1 MAWIPKTSDE
11 LLQALA
17 DGTLPHETAYYEY
30 KQQLPHSSKNSDIAV
45 DVSAMTVEGGVI
57 VYGVAE
63 DKSKVTFTPHPIG
76 LSGVQDRISN
86 TVVANVRERPAFNV
100 RLLSL
105 PDDAAR
111 GFVVVEV
118 PASPRAPHMV
128 EVNDVYRFYGR
139 VPGGNTK
146 LTETEVSRL
155 YERRRVTEDQGR
167 EIVDAAIAA
176 APVQPEPGVR
186 GDLHVVLRPIL
197 GDSGIRLRAFDDDDG
212 SGLVQAVINSH
223 NSLRFR
229 LLWDPHVADILSGA
243 HRSAT
248 LDGVTLAN
256 YPTSGSDGSPLLNY
270 YARLEV
276 LDNGLTRYFRA
287 AIAGDEPTSA
297 GSGQLCYAIRDPAAS
312 QITVHLAHVT
322 GAFLRKAQYQGLVD
336 VYVAILGGQGA
347 ISSQW
352 AMRGGGMFPTPGGVP
367 QVATDDYRNEVRV
380 SVDELADDPVGVSVR
395 LLSRLLRTISPN
407 GMPDP
412 LQLA

>member
-1 MAWIPKTSDE
+1 MAWIPKTADE
-11 LLQALA
+11 LVQALA
-17 DGTLPHETAYYEY
+17 DGTLPHESAYYEY

-45 DVSAMTVEGGVI
+45 DVSAMTVDGGVI

-63 DKSKVTFTPHPIG
+63 DKSKVTFTPHPID

-86 TVVANVRERPAFNV
+86 TVVANVRERPAFVV
-100 RLLSL
+100 RLLSV
-105 PDDAAR
+105 PDDTTK

-176 APVQPEPGVR
+176 APIQPEPGVR

-197 GDSGIRLRAFDDDDG
+197 GDNGIRLRAFDDEDG
-212 SGLVQAVINSH
+212 SGLAQAVINSH
-223 NSLRFR
+223 NALRFR
-229 LLWDPHVADILSGA
+229 LQWDPHVADILSGG

-248 LDGVTLAN
+248 LDGVTLTN

-287 AIAGDEPTSA
+287 AIAGDETTSA
-297 GSGQLCYAIRDPAAS
+297 GSGQLRFAIRDPAAS
-312 QITVHLAHVT
+312 QIIVHLAHVT
-322 GAFLRKAQYQGLVD
+322 GGFLRKAQYQGLVD
-336 VYVAILGGQGA
+336 VYVAILGGVG
-347 ISSQW
+347 SH
-352 AMRGGGMFPTPGGVP
+352 FV
-367 QVATDDYRNEVRV
+367 
-380 SVDELADDPVGVSVR
+380 PVGNARRRRV
-395 LLSRLLRTISPN
+395 
-407 GMPDP
+407 PDP
-412 LQLA
+412 